1 MNRGENSKKE
11 EQGRLE
17 ALKQLDKMMRGE
29 SISLKTP
36 NSPKKQDPLDYG
48 SASPQGKSW
57 RSEAIENREKA
68 HKYKNKLKQCEKK
81 LLSMKA
87 SKKKKKKTHKGG
99 CGTKMKGGG
108 KDNIKST
115 GKNNPETG
123 ETLRFHYRPGTS
135 DEKVL
140 DEIFTKGAYRK
151 PKINFDVEEG
161 DVWIDIGGHI
171 GLFALYAVSKGAKKV
186 YVYEADQEN
195 YAILTKN
202 IKLNNLSNKVKCF
215 RKAVVDDKGLG
226 KNKSIQLYKSKDPSV
241 NYRNSIV
248 PKKRGVWTRVPA
260 VKFNEVIQ
268 KHSDANGLKID
279 IEGAEVPILTSN
291 SSKYGKI
298 QKLTFEFTLSSGQ
311 IKQMNKV
318 IQSKGFSTDIPK
330 STLNAGKGSW
340 IDYVVHAT
348 KNTKLQKGGKRS
360 RKGNKHLGIKLQ
372 IKNIHRLRDCEKK
385 SKNKYQMSKCNKEFQ
400 DTWTDYSKFLR
411 KENKKQYTKKQER
424 EAMKKFFS

>member
-11 EQGRLE
+11 EQGRNE
-17 ALKQLDKMMRGE
+17 ALDELNKMLMGKQ
-29 SISLKTP
+29 ISLKTP
-36 NSPKKQDPLDYG
+36 NSPKKQNPLDYG

-57 RSEAIENREKA
+57 RSEAIENKEKA
-68 HKYKNKLKQCEKK
+68 HKYKYKLKQCENK

-87 SKKKKKKTHKGG
+87 YKKKKMKTHKGG
-99 CGTKMKGGG
+99 YGSLKGGG

-195 YAILTKN
+195 YAMLIKN

-226 KNKSIQLYKSKDPSV
+226 KNKSIQLYTSKDPSV

-268 KHSDANGLKID
+268 KHTDANGLKID

-311 IKQMNKV
+311 IKQMNKI

-348 KNTKLQKGGKRS
+348 KNTKSQKGGQRS
-360 RKGNKHLGIKLQ
+360 SIHLGIKLQ
-372 IKNIHRLRDCEKK
+372 KKNIHRLRECEKK
-385 SKNKYQMSKCNKEFQ
+385 SKNKYQISKCNKEFQ
-400 DTWTDYSKFLR
+400 DTWTEYSKFLRKER

-424 EAMKKFFS
+424 EAMKQFFS

>member
-1 MNRGENSKKE
+1 MSRGENTLKQN
-11 EQGRLE
+11 QGQME
-17 ALKQLDKMMRGE
+17 ALKELEKMMKGE

-36 NSPKKQDPLDYG
+36 NSPKKQDPFSYG
-48 SASPQGKSW
+48 SASPKGKSW
-57 RSEAIENREKA
+57 RSEAIEHKEKA

-87 SKKKKKKTHKGG
+87 SKKKKKKKKKTHKGG
-99 CGTKMKGGG
+99 CGSMKGGG
-108 KDNIKST
+108 KQIIKST
-115 GKNNPETG
+115 GETDPKTG
-123 ETLRFHYRPGTS
+123 KSLQFYCRLGTS

-151 PKINFDVEEG
+151 PKINFDVEEN
-161 DVWIDIGGHI
+161 DTWIDIGGHI
-171 GLFALYAVSKGAKKV
+171 GLFALYAVSKGAKRV
-186 YVYEADQEN
+186 YVYEADHEN
-195 YAILTKN
+195 YAMLTKN

-248 PKKRGVWTRVPA
+248 PKKRGQAISVPA
-260 VKFNEVIQ
+260 MKFNEVIQ

-330 STLNAGKGSW
+330 STLNAGKGAW

-348 KNTKLQKGGKRS
+348 KNTKSQKGGKRS
-360 RKGNKHLGIKLQ
+360 RKGSKDLLLKFQ
-372 IKNIHRLRDCEKK
+372 KKNIQRFNKCNNK
-385 SKNKYQMSKCNKEFQ
+385 SKNKSKCNKEFQ
-400 DTWTDYSKFLR
+400 DTWTEYSKFL
-411 KENKKQYTKKQER
+411 KKNNKKQYTPKQQK
-424 EAMKKFFS
+424 EAMKQLFN

>member
-1 MNRGENSKKE
+1 
-11 EQGRLE
+11 
-17 ALKQLDKMMRGE
+17 
-29 SISLKTP
+29 
-36 NSPKKQDPLDYG
+36 
-48 SASPQGKSW
+48 
-57 RSEAIENREKA
+57 
-68 HKYKNKLKQCEKK
+68 
-81 LLSMKA
+81 MKA

-99 CGTKMKGGG
+99 CGLMKGGG

-123 ETLRFHYRPGTS
+123 KELKFYYRPGTS

-151 PKINFDVEEG
+151 PKIDFDIEEG
-161 DVWIDIGGHI
+161 DIWIDIGGHI
-171 GLFALYAVSKGAKKV
+171 GLFALYAISKGAKKV
-186 YVYEADQEN
+186 YVYEADSEN
-195 YAILTKN
+195 YEMLAKN
-202 IKLNNLSNKVKCF
+202 IKLNNLSNKVKSF

-260 VKFNEVIQ
+260 MKFNEVIQ
-268 KHSDANGLKID
+268 KHNDANGLKID

-311 IKQMNKV
+311 IKQMNQV
-318 IQSKGFSTDIPK
+318 IQSKGFSTNIPK
-330 STLNAGKGSW
+330 SILNAGKGSW

-348 KNTKLQKGGKRS
+348 KNTKSQKGGKRS
-360 RKGNKHLGIKLQ
+360 RKGSKSLLTKFQ
-372 IKNIHRLRDCEKK
+372 KKNMQRLNECEKK
-385 SKNKYQMSKCNKEFQ
+385 SKNKYQKDKCNKEFQ
-400 DTWTDYSKFLR
+400 DTWTEYSKFLK

-424 EAMKKFFS
+424 MAMKQFFS